1 MKRVYLFTLLSV
13 VFALMLTG
21 CGSSGNSSLSTAG
34 AGPQNLVIQTG
45 DATNDQIVKF
55 ELSVTNLTLTGVS
68 PTATTGNLAA
78 PNAEIEFVHE
88 AGTLEP
94 FSLANVPAGTYSA
107 ATFTFTDP
115 DVVVISG
122 GVPTKIPAT
131 LTNATVNVTFP
142 ANITIGT
149 TTPTFINFDLN
160 LASSITLNGPPVTAA
175 TVNPTFTVTTST
187 VAAGGGENE
196 DDHDGK
202 GNDVHGSIT
211 AINAPNFTINTG
223 STSITFVTNSSTNF
237 NDGIKSLSDLSVGD
251 VVEVDSQTQSDG
263 TIVATKVERECN
275 NKGKELEG
283 LITTVTGTPA
293 TSITV
298 AHQLDSTNAANP
310 PVTEQITFN
319 ANTQFELRTDSLNLS
334 SPPAFD
340 ASNIGKGQRVEA
352 DADGS
357 TDPIVAAKLKLREQ
371 ALVGTVAAS
380 PAPTASGFTLT
391 LSPTSAF
398 ALLTGTTSVPVSIVN
413 GTNINTTPTA
423 GATVRVRGLVFF
435 NAGAYSEFATHVD
448 NNQ

>member
-13 VFALMLTG
+13 VFALTLTG
-21 CGSSGNSSLSTAG
+21 CGSSGNTSLSTAG

-55 ELSVTNLTLTGVS
+55 ELTVTNLTLTGVS
-68 PTATTGNLAA
+68 PTATTGNLVSGTG
-78 PNAEIEFVHE
+78 EVEFVHQ

-94 FSLANVPAGTYSA
+94 FSLAHVPAGTYSA
-107 ATFTFTDP
+107 ATFTLSDP
-115 DVVVISG
+115 EVVVISG

-131 LTNATVNVTFP
+131 LTTATVNVPFT
-142 ANITIGT
+142 ANITIG

-160 LASSITLNGPPVTAA
+160 LTSSITLNGPPVTAA
-175 TVNPTFTVTTST
+175 TVTPTFTVSTST
-187 VAAGGGENE
+187 VAPGGENE

-202 GNDVHGSIT
+202 GDDVHGSIT

-237 NDGIKSLSDLSVGD
+237 NDGIKSLSDLAVGD
-251 VVEVDSQTQSDG
+251 VVEVDSTTQSDG
-263 TIVATKVERECN
+263 SVVATKVERECD

-293 TSITV
+293 TAITV
-298 AHQLDSTNAANP
+298 AHQVDSSNAANA
-310 PVTEQITFN
+310 PVTANITLN
-319 ANTQFELRTDSLNLS
+319 ANTQFQIRTDSLNLS

-340 ASNIGKGQRVEA
+340 ASNIGKGQRIEA

-357 TDPIVAAKLKLREQ
+357 TDPILAVKLKLREQ
-371 ALVGTVAAS
+371 ALLGTVAAT

-398 ALLTGTTSVPVSIVN
+398 ATLTGTTSIPVSIVN
-413 GTNINTTPTA
+413 GTNINATPTA
-423 GATVRVRGLVFF
+423 GAPVRVRGLVFF
-435 NAGAYSEFATHVD
+435 NGTTYSEFATHVD